1 MNQHY
6 WFSRLGVMGISSF
19 DIKIFSNNLIL
30 KFINATN
37 ILKLLFKQIKL
48 NFSILKF
55 PKKINFFHF
64 YISTF

>member
-37 ILKLLFKQIKL
+37 ILKLLFIFSSLIK
-48 NFSILKF
+48 F
-55 PKKINFFHF
+55 KIN
-64 YISTF
+64 